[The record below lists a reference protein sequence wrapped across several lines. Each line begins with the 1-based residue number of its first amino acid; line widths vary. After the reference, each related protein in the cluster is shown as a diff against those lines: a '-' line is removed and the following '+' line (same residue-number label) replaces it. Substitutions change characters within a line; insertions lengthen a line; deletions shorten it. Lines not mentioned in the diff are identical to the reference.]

1 MQREKGRRGDG
12 VVLYSSLPRR
22 GVGVWK
28 RHFGMGSCQNAAG
41 LTGCGRSESDA
52 EGEFELVVAEFGV
65 DLGGGHGFR
74 HGGILV
80 VVEVLVLVGELV
92 EVGDVGVEVAEVE
105 PETSGDGL
113 QGVVAVQVAFG
124 VGRRPIGVACPQA
137 EGAREAEFRSG
148 PEIVGA
154 AVDLLYHVVGA
165 EDVGVLVRH
174 VAVIVVAVAVI
185 GELGVGVVHVLVV
198 EADNGLLSEDGGR
211 AGDKPPRGLQ
221 FVGEVHVGV
230 VAPVES
236 GIFRVG
242 RLKIEGGDV
251 IVHVGVH
258 AEPGGGVDGQSQSQ
272 FGKRPVAGTHSEVDS
287 RAVRVERLEEVEEVQ
302 QARGFLAGRHAFP
315 VHVVRAEVDGLDA
328 EGGADVQFVV
338 VVRSHGD
345 VVLALVAPLV
355 DFLPLLH
362 AIAVGEGNGVHVLV
376 VGVSFEQIGV
386 VGETGRERIQIV
398 AGGAVGLEF
407 PHVDEG
413 VVRRDMA
420 ALPAFAVEVVEVGV
434 IEAEVDVFPF
444 RVARD
449 ERGDEAERPHEVGVF
464 VMVEAA

>member
-1 MQREKGRRGDG
+1 M
-12 VVLYSSLPRR
+12 VLYSSLPRR

-124 VGRRPIGVACPQA
+124 VGRRPVGVACPQA
-137 EGAREAEFRSG
+137 EDAREAEFRSG
-148 PEIVGA
+148 PEIVG
-154 AVDLLYHVVGA
+154 VVRA

-198 EADNGLLSEDGGR
+198 EADDGPLSEDGGR

-221 FVGEVHVGV
+221 FVGEVHVGGV
-230 VAPVES
+230 DPVEPWVLW
-236 GIFRVG
+236 IG
-242 RLKIEGGDV
+242 RLEIDGGDV
-251 IVHVGVH
+251 VVHVGVH

-272 FGKRPVAGTHSEVDS
+272 FGNWAVDGSHFEVDS

-328 EGGADVQFVV
+328 ECGAEVQFVV

-345 VVLALVAPLV
+345 VVLALIAPLV
-355 DFLPLLH
+355 DVLPLFH
-362 AIAVGEGNGVHVLV
+362 SVAVGEGDGVHILV

-413 VVRRDMA
+413 VVC
-420 ALPAFAVEVVEVGV
+420 
-434 IEAEVDVFPF
+434 
-444 RVARD
+444 
-449 ERGDEAERPHEVGVF
+449 
-464 VMVEAA
+464 